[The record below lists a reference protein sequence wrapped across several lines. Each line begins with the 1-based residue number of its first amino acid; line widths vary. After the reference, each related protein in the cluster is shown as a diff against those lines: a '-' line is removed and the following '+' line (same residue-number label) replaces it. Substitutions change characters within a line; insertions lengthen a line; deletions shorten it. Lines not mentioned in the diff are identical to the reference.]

1 MRDNEITSEE
11 IKEYVA
17 LEPVFN
23 CYGQEKSLKMLE
35 IQKAAAIERLKE
47 LGAEYDKLISFAN
60 KYGNTLDRTL
70 THMYSDKGGADPMV
84 MGGIAN
90 AIAGPGAGAYAA
102 LKTQNENAAA
112 QAANRELAINFHMLM
127 QNAISNSKYDA
138 ERKNEE
144 IDEIQNKIIP
154 DIDKKLESAKKTKII
169 KIKKE
174 DIKKQ
179 ISFYDIETIYGKQG
193 ENIWGVKAS
202 VFCDRSFFEQNY
214 GSARIDG
221 SVFANIYYSDSFWG
235 TPTDGYYIGSLKLV
249 LPLFGV
255 NGSVADIGGVCNKS
269 KFFAPWVKVNKN
281 DYDNE
286 ESYKEAYMKDI
297 SNFNNRIQIVP
308 NNLWVVDMN
317 F

>member
-127 QNAISNSKYDA
+127 QNAIFNNESAAKH
-138 ERKNEE
+138 KLEE
-144 IDEIQNKIIP
+144 IDEIQNKKIP
-154 DIDKKLESAKKTKII
+154 EIEKKIETAKKTKIT

-174 DIKKQ
+174 DIEKH
-179 ISFYDIETIYGKQG
+179 ISLNFPNYGNIKIENLQEKDTLRVT
-193 ENIWGVKAS
+193 VKIQWNE
-202 VFCDRSFFEQNY
+202 SFFKQNY

-221 SVFANIYYSDSFWG
+221 SFFANFYSGD
-235 TPTDGYYIGSLKLV
+235 YYIGSVKLV
-249 LPLFGV
+249 MPLFGV
-255 NGSVADIGGVCNKS
+255 NGSGADIGGWGEKS

-281 DYDNE
+281 DYDDE
-286 ESYKEAYMKDI
+286 ESYRKAHMRDI
-297 SNFNNRIQIVP
+297 SNARIRVVP

-317 F
+317 W